1 MIARNMKSRLTEGA
15 PIRQVYEE
23 GLRLKKQFGADSVFD
38 FSIGNPNLKPP
49 EAVRRAVLALTQSD
63 EDLHGYMESAGYP
76 DVRQMIAES
85 LNRRFA
91 TSLNGRNVLMTAGAA
106 GGINVILKAL
116 FDPGDEL
123 LVFAPFFCAYRGY
136 AANVGANLVTVC
148 PQTDFQPDIADF
160 QNKLTPKTKA
170 VLMNSPN
177 NPAGVVY
184 SEETICALAS
194 VLNEKQQEYGHAIY
208 LISDEPYRELVYGT
222 ATVPYVTPYYE
233 NTIVVYSFSKTLS
246 LAGERIG
253 YAVIPDEVW
262 DGKELMQA
270 AGVATNMLGFVNAP
284 SLFQKVVAACLE
296 EKVDIGYYDRN
307 RIALYENLKQ
317 LGFEM
322 AKPEGAFYL
331 FLKTPCEE
339 QEFLSYAR
347 ELNLLFVG
355 GSVFGCPG
363 YVRISFCVSY
373 ETILNSLKAFQKLS
387 ETLNLRKQAT

>member
-136 AANVGANLVTVC
+136 AANVGANLVAVC

>member
-76 DVRQMIAES
+76 DVRQLIAES

-106 GGINVILKAL
+106 GGINVILNAL